1 MLQATQAILVYGM
14 LCSQYT
20 EFVSND
26 DAAWMVTIIEVGCY
40 LLGISREPC

>member
-1 MLQATQAILVYGM
+1 MLQSLQAVLVYGM

-40 LLGISREPC
+40 IIRISRDSC